1 MILVGKIHWFNPIKG
16 YGFIT
21 TKNGED
27 IFVHYTAIKA
37 EGYRT
42 LYDGQDVY
50 YQIVRGKCGIE
61 AKEVQPISAPSPRPR
76 MRYH

>member
-1 MILVGKIHWFNPIKG
+1 M
-16 YGFIT
+16 
-21 TKNGED
+21 
-27 IFVHYTAIKA
+27 HYTAIKA

-50 YQIVRGKCGIE
+50 YQIVRGKCGLE